1 MEIAELIQQIK
12 NIIEE
17 NELHVDNSS
26 KAKHWL
32 YRSSASVIGLEE
44 IIDDELIMILK
55 FEDKRKL
62 NKLCDD
68 LSFIKETIENL
79 EKMVMNELNY
89 REFGTAEHTRE
100 WW

>member
-1 MEIAELIQQIK
+1 MEIGELIQQIK

-32 YRSSASVIGLEE
+32 YRSSAKTISLET
-44 IIDDELIMILK
+44 IIDDDLIIFLK
-55 FEDKRKL
+55 FAKKREL
-62 NKLCDD
+62 FKLCDD
-68 LSFIKETIENL
+68 LSSIKETMANL
-79 EKMVMNELNY
+79 EKMIMNELNY
-89 REFGTAEHTRE
+89 REFGTAEHTRD